1 MIRTKTRT
9 LRIACTEATD
19 ASSSAWF
26 RPKIDRLVP
35 QPHSDNFWIDHA
47 RLALQQR
54 LRTDA
59 TDASSGCQ
67 QRRLPRACLGPSYSS
82 TKLYI
87 HFLYTH

>member
-26 RPKIDRLVP
+26 RPKVDRLVP
-35 QPHSDNFWIDHA
+35 QLHSDNFWIDHP

-59 TDASSGCQ
+59 TDASSG
-67 QRRLPRACLGPSYSS
+67 ACRGLVWGLVIHPLSCISTSYIL
-82 TKLYI
+82 TNLA
-87 HFLYTH
+87 